1 MDLSDFPM
9 DRQTCPLM
17 IGSFGYMTKDII
29 YEWDKEYFPNEEN
42 ESGVS
47 IASNMKLSQFDLIET
62 PIDNATL
69 RVNKGGICIL

>member
-1 MDLSDFPM
+1 
-9 DRQTCPLM
+9 M

-69 RVNKGGICIL
+69 RVNKGNIFVLWDIFNY

>member
-1 MDLSDFPM
+1 
-9 DRQTCPLM
+9 M

-69 RVNKGGICIL
+69 RVNKGNIFILWDIFNY

>member
-1 MDLSDFPM
+1 
-9 DRQTCPLM
+9 M

-69 RVNKGGICIL
+69 RVNKGIIIILWDIFNY

>member
-1 MDLSDFPM
+1 
-9 DRQTCPLM
+9 M

-69 RVNKGGICIL
+69 RVNKGNIIILWDIFNY

>member
-42 ESGVS
+42 ESGVCTCPNIAANIGPDLYTS
-47 IASNMKLSQFDLIET
+47 IGNQTSK
-62 PIDNATL
+62 
-69 RVNKGGICIL
+69 